1 MLARRNRVTSGAD
14 YRTIVRRGRRTT
26 TGTAVVSAL
35 AGPADA
41 PTRFGFIVS
50 KKVGN
55 AVTRNLV
62 RRRLKAVS
70 AGLLDSLPPGT
81 SIVIRVLP
89 GMERTAWDTL
99 QEEMASAV
107 TRAVRTI

>member
-1 MLARRNRVTSGAD
+1 MTSGAD
-14 YRTIVRRGRRTT
+14 YRTIVRRGRRAS

-35 AGPADA
+35 AGSDGS

-70 AGLLDSLPPGT
+70 AGMLPEVPMGT

-89 GMERTAWDTL
+89 GMEQTPWDTL
-99 QEEMASAV
+99 QEEIASAV
-107 TRAVRTI
+107 TRVVRTI

>member
-1 MLARRNRVTSGAD
+1 VTSGAD
-14 YRTIVRRGRRTT
+14 YRTIVRRGHRAS
-26 TGTAVVSAL
+26 TGTAVVYAL
-35 AGPADA
+35 GGPADS

-55 AVTRNLV
+55 AVTRNTV

-70 AGLLDSLPPGT
+70 AGLLPGLPAGA
-81 SIVIRVLP
+81 SIVVRVLP

-99 QEEMASAV
+99 QEEIASAV

>member
-1 MLARRNRVTSGAD
+1 MLARQNRVTSGAD
-14 YRTIVRRGRRTT
+14 YRTIVRRGRRSTT
-26 TGTAVVSAL
+26 ATAIVSAL
-35 AGPADA
+35 AGPPDS

-70 AGLLDSLPPGT
+70 AGLLPSVPPGT

-89 GMERTAWDTL
+89 GMEQTPWVTL

>member
-1 MLARRNRVTSGAD
+1 VLARQNRVTSGAD
-14 YRTIVRRGRRTT
+14 YRTIVRRGRRAT
-26 TGTAVVSAL
+26 TGTAVVYAVM
-35 AGPADA
+35 APGGA

-55 AVTRNLV
+55 AVTRNTV

-70 AGLLDSLPPGT
+70 AGLLPTIPPGA

-89 GMERTAWDTL
+89 GMDQTPWDTL

>member
-1 MLARRNRVTSGAD
+1 MTSGAD

-35 AGPADA
+35 AGPDDA

-70 AGLLDSLPPGT
+70 AGVLPTVPTGT

-89 GMERTAWDTL
+89 GMEQTPWDTL
-99 QEEMASAV
+99 QEEIASAV
-107 TRAVRTI
+107 TRVVRTI

>member
-1 MLARRNRVTSGAD
+1 MTSGAD

-35 AGPADA
+35 AGPRDA
-41 PTRFGFIVS
+41 PARFGFIVS

-70 AGLLDSLPPGT
+70 ADVLPTVPAGT

-89 GMERTAWDTL
+89 GMEQTPWDTL
-99 QEEMASAV
+99 HEEIASAV
-107 TRAVRTI
+107 TRVVRTI

>member
-1 MLARRNRVTSGAD
+1 VLARQNRVTSGAD
-14 YRTIVRRGRRTT
+14 YRTIVRRGRRAT
-26 TGTAVVSAL
+26 TGTAVVYAVVSH
-35 AGPADA
+35 DES

-55 AVTRNLV
+55 AVTRNTV

-70 AGLLDSLPPGT
+70 AGLLPTIPVGA

-89 GMERTAWDTL
+89 GMDQTAWATL
-99 QEEMASAV
+99 QEEMTSAV

>member
-14 YRTIVRRGRRTT
+14 YRTIVRRGRRSTT
-26 TGTAVVSAL
+26 ATAVVYAL

-41 PTRFGFIVS
+41 PARFGFIVS

-62 RRRLKAVS
+62 RRRLKAVT
-70 AGLLDSLPPGT
+70 AALLDGAPAGASV
-81 SIVIRVLP
+81 VIRVLP
-89 GMERTAWDTL
+89 GMERTPWVTL
-99 QEEMASAV
+99 QEEIASAV
-107 TRAVRTI
+107 MRAVRTI

>member
-1 MLARRNRVTSGAD
+1 VTSGAD
-14 YRTIVRRGRRTT
+14 YRTIVRRGRRSN

-70 AGLLDSLPPGT
+70 AGLLPTVPPGT

-89 GMERTAWDTL
+89 GMEQTPWDTL
-99 QEEMASAV
+99 QREIASAV
-107 TRAVRTI
+107 TRAVRTL

>member
-1 MLARRNRVTSGAD
+1 MTSGAD

-35 AGPADA
+35 AGPDGA

-70 AGLLDSLPPGT
+70 AGVLPEVPPGT

-89 GMERTAWDTL
+89 GMERTPWDTL
-99 QEEMASAV
+99 QEEIASAV
-107 TRAVRTI
+107 TRVVRTI

>member
-1 MLARRNRVTSGAD
+1 VLARRNRVTSGAD

-62 RRRLKAVS
+62 RRRLKALS
-70 AGLLDSLPPGT
+70 ADLLHTVPPGT

-89 GMERTAWDTL
+89 GMERTPWDTL

>member
-14 YRTIVRRGRRTT
+14 YRTIVRRGRRSTT
-26 TGTAVVSAL
+26 ATAVVYAL
-35 AGPADA
+35 AGSADV
-41 PTRFGFIVS
+41 PSRFGFIVS

-70 AGLLDSLPPGT
+70 AGLLETVPPGA
-81 SIVIRVLP
+81 SVVIRVLP
-89 GMERTAWDTL
+89 GMERTPWDSL
-99 QEEMASAV
+99 QEEIASAV

>member
-1 MLARRNRVTSGAD
+1 VLARQNRVTSGAD
-14 YRTIVRRGRRTT
+14 YRAIVRRGRRAT
-26 TGTAVVSAL
+26 TGTAVVYATAAAS
-35 AGPADA
+35 DA

-55 AVTRNLV
+55 AVTRNTV

-70 AGLLDSLPPGT
+70 AGLLPSFPCGA
-81 SIVIRVLP
+81 SVVIRVLP
-89 GMERTAWDTL
+89 GMDQTPWATL
-99 QEEMASAV
+99 QEEMTSAV

>member
-1 MLARRNRVTSGAD
+1 MTSGAD
-14 YRTIVRRGRRTT
+14 YRTIVRRGRRTS

-35 AGPADA
+35 AGPSDA

-62 RRRLKAVS
+62 RRRLKAVT
-70 AGLLDSLPPGT
+70 AGLLPTLCPGV

-99 QEEMASAV
+99 QEEIASAV
-107 TRAVRTI
+107 TRAVRTL

>member
-1 MLARRNRVTSGAD
+1 MTSGAD
-14 YRTIVRRGRRTT
+14 YRTVVRRGRRST
-26 TGTAVVSAL
+26 TGTAVVSVL
-35 AGPADA
+35 VGSADD

-70 AGLLDSLPPGT
+70 AGLLPTLPSGL
-81 SIVIRVLP
+81 SVVIRVLP
-89 GMERTAWDTL
+89 GMETTPWVTL
-99 QEEMASAV
+99 QEEIASAV
-107 TRAVRTI
+107 TRVVRTI

>member
-1 MLARRNRVTSGAD
+1 VLARQNRVTSGAD
-14 YRTIVRRGRRTT
+14 YRTIVRRGRRST
-26 TGTAVVSAL
+26 TGTAIVSAL
-35 AGPADA
+35 AGPSDA

-55 AVTRNLV
+55 AV
-62 RRRLKAVS
+62 
-70 AGLLDSLPPGT
+70 
-81 SIVIRVLP
+81 IRVLP
-89 GMERTAWDTL
+89 GMERTPWATL

>member
-1 MLARRNRVTSGAD
+1 VLARQNRVTSGAD
-14 YRTIVRRGRRTT
+14 YRTIVRRGRRSSTR
-26 TGTAVVSAL
+26 TAVVSAI
-35 AGPADA
+35 AGPPDA

-62 RRRLKAVS
+62 RRRLKAIS
-70 AGLLDSLPPGT
+70 AGLLPSVPAGA

-89 GMERTAWDTL
+89 GMERTPWDTL
-99 QEEMASAV
+99 QEEIASAV

>member
-1 MLARRNRVTSGAD
+1 VTSGAD

-35 AGPADA
+35 AGPQES

-70 AGLLDSLPPGT
+70 ADVLRTVPTGT

-89 GMERTAWDTL
+89 GMEQTPWDTL
-99 QEEMASAV
+99 QEEIASAV
-107 TRAVRTI
+107 TRVVRTI

>member
-14 YRTIVRRGRRTT
+14 YRTIVRRGRRAT
-26 TGTAVVSAL
+26 TGTAVVYATTAPVDS
-35 AGPADA
+35 

-55 AVTRNLV
+55 AVIRNTV

-70 AGLLDSLPPGT
+70 AGLLPMVPTGS
-81 SIVIRVLP
+81 SVVIRVLP
-89 GMERTAWDTL
+89 GMEQTAWDTL
-99 QEEMASAV
+99 QGEIASAV
-107 TRAVRTI
+107 TRAVRTS